1 MTMKTHMKSVRGLGS
16 AHSGTHHF
24 WMQRVTATANVFL
37 AIAFIIILIKAAGAD
52 YEAAKALVASPLVAI
67 PMILFVVSGIYHMHL
82 GMQVIIEDYVH
93 TENLKIP
100 LVMGNKFFSIVIGLS
115 CIYAVLTLS
124 FGG

>member
-24 WMQRVTATANVFL
+24 WMQRLTATANVFL
-37 AIAFIIILIKAAGAD
+37 ALAFIIILIKVAGAD
-52 YEAAKALVASPLVAI
+52 YATAKELVASPLVGIAL
-67 PMILFVVSGIYHMHL
+67 ILFVVSGIYHMHL

-93 TENLKIP
+93 TENVKIP
-100 LVMGNKFFSIVIGLS
+100 LVMGNKFFSIVIGLA
-115 CIYAVLTLS
+115 CIFAVLKLS